1 MNTVGYC
8 YHSVNKSD
16 TVLLSHSKSWTNY
29 YLFEEVYFCHKSFFR
44 VWQPRKPSKDWP
56 QRMLAIYWWV
66 LSSTCSLNWI
76 TPKCNGNTV
85 ARSYTWKHSLQES
98 KKPTMFKDL
107 WWVHSSTCNLNW
119 IFPKCNGTTVGKR
132 YTWKHSLQDSKK
144 PTMFKDLWFSDG
156 STHQLAIWIE

>member
-1 MNTVGYC
+1 MNTFGYC

-16 TVLLSHSKSWTNY
+16 TVLLSHSKSWTIN
-29 YLFEEVYFCHKSFFR
+29 YLFEEVSFCHKPFFR
-44 VWQPRKPSKDWP
+44 VWQPRKPGKDWP

-66 LSSTCSLNWI
+66 HSSTCSLNWI

-85 ARSYTWKHSLQES
+85 GKCHTWKRILQDS

-119 IFPKCNGTTVGKR
+119 IVPKWNGNTVAKC
-132 YTWKHSLQDSKK
+132 YTLKYSLQDSKK
-144 PTMFKDLWFSDG
+144 PSNTNNL
-156 STHQLAIWIE
+156 